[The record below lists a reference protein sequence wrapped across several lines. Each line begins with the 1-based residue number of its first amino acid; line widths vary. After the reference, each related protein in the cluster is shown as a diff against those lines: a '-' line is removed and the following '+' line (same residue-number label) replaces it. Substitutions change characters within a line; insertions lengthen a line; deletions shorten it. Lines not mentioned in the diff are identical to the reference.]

1 MKDPLPYTTFLW
13 PKLSCIYG
21 SVRPAANL
29 ISLTCIATPARHG
42 ALMSSS
48 NLLPL
53 IHSKFTYSLAKCWVL
68 FLFEDPNT
76 LILIDFFFQGLAIL
90 LY

>member
-1 MKDPLPYTTFLW
+1 MKDSLLCTTFLR
-13 PKLSCIYG
+13 PKLSHIYG
-21 SVRPAANL
+21 PVRPSVNL

-42 ALMSSS
+42 ALMSSC

-68 FLFEDPNT
+68 FQFADPNT
-76 LILIDFFFQGLAIL
+76 LILIDFFQGLATL